1 MTVDLKYLF
10 EPKGVIVTGVSS
22 HPGKFG
28 SVALHNILSCGY
40 EGKVFAFGRE
50 EATVLEQ
57 KVITSFDSIP
67 SNEVDLMILCT
78 PVGVNEELVRRASEK
93 GIKAIFCAA
102 GGYSET
108 GEEGLKAEK
117 RLVALAAELDLV
129 LAGPNGQG
137 IVSPPASLCAQI
149 VAPYA
154 PKGRIA
160 VVSQSGN
167 FVSSFLNYANQTGIG
182 ISRSV
187 SAGNAAAIEIVD
199 FLEWFATDPA
209 TDVALCYLEGLE
221 KGRDFFERVKEI
233 TKKMPVV
240 LVKGGTTTGGQRAAA
255 SHTGSLASDSKIFE
269 GMARQAGITRAPN
282 IESAF
287 EIAATF
293 ATQPL
298 PDGPRVL
305 VLTTAGGWGVV
316 TADAISQSSDLV
328 LTPLP
333 RDLEETINELLPP
346 RWSKNNPIDL
356 AGGETRD
363 TIPELLST
371 ASKHPEID
379 SIIQLGLGIQGN
391 TANLVKNGKFY
402 PEHGLERI
410 VNFHEH
416 QEKRYAEASV
426 EASLASGKPILVAS
440 ELATTQPNNPMVRNI
455 RDLNRLC
462 YASADRAVSAL
473 NHLVRYS
480 SWRNQSN

>member
-1 MTVDLKYLF
+1 
-10 EPKGVIVTGVSS
+10 
-22 HPGKFG
+22 
-28 SVALHNILSCGY
+28 
-40 EGKVFAFGRE
+40 
-50 EATVLEQ
+50 
-57 KVITSFDSIP
+57 
-67 SNEVDLMILCT
+67 
-78 PVGVNEELVRRASEK
+78 
-93 GIKAIFCAA
+93 
-102 GGYSET
+102 
-108 GEEGLKAEK
+108 
-117 RLVALAAELDLV
+117 
-129 LAGPNGQG
+129 
-137 IVSPPASLCAQI
+137 
-149 VAPYA
+149 
-154 PKGRIA
+154 
-160 VVSQSGN
+160 
-167 FVSSFLNYANQTGIG
+167 
-182 ISRSV
+182 
-187 SAGNAAAIEIVD
+187 
-199 FLEWFATDPA
+199 DPA

-240 LVKGGTTTGGQRAAA
+240 LVKGGTTAGGQRAAA
-255 SHTGSLASDSKIFE
+255 SHTGSLARDSKIFE

-410 VNFHEH
+410 VNFHER

-455 RDLNRLC
+455 RDSNRLC

>member
-1 MTVDLKYLF
+1 
-10 EPKGVIVTGVSS
+10 
-22 HPGKFG
+22 
-28 SVALHNILSCGY
+28 
-40 EGKVFAFGRE
+40 
-50 EATVLEQ
+50 
-57 KVITSFDSIP
+57 
-67 SNEVDLMILCT
+67 
-78 PVGVNEELVRRASEK
+78 
-93 GIKAIFCAA
+93 
-102 GGYSET
+102 
-108 GEEGLKAEK
+108 
-117 RLVALAAELDLV
+117 
-129 LAGPNGQG
+129 
-137 IVSPPASLCAQI
+137 
-149 VAPYA
+149 
-154 PKGRIA
+154 
-160 VVSQSGN
+160 
-167 FVSSFLNYANQTGIG
+167 
-182 ISRSV
+182 
-187 SAGNAAAIEIVD
+187 
-199 FLEWFATDPA
+199 
-209 TDVALCYLEGLE
+209 
-221 KGRDFFERVKEI
+221 
-233 TKKMPVV
+233 
-240 LVKGGTTTGGQRAAA
+240 
-255 SHTGSLASDSKIFE
+255 
-269 GMARQAGITRAPN
+269 MARQAGITRAPN

-316 TADAISQSSDLV
+316 TADAISQSSDLL

-346 RWSKNNPIDL
+346 RWSRNNPIDL

-371 ASKHPEID
+371 TSKHPEID

-402 PEHGLERI
+402 PEYGLERI
-410 VNFHEH
+410 VNFHER

-440 ELATTQPNNPMVRNI
+440 ELVTTQPNNPMVRNI
-455 RDLNRLC
+455 RDSNRLC